1 MPAPESDQALSGVD
15 NLQTP
20 ISLFAALPYLCLQ
33 PILRMAAPFRL
44 KRFIISF
51 ARLTR
56 VWNLVIIALAQY
68 LTAAFLID
76 PKTILD
82 PRLFVLSAS
91 TLLIAAAGY
100 IINDY
105 YDIKIDLINK
115 PDRVVIGKS
124 ITRRYAILFHTLL
137 SFAGVLLGLFLSWK
151 IAAVNFVSAA
161 LLWLYSN
168 SLKRQPF
175 IGNFVVALLTGIA
188 IWLVDSLYKTGH
200 MLIITYATFAFF
212 MTLVREIIKDMED
225 LKGDQTFG
233 CKTLP
238 IVWGVRKTKHFIYG
252 ILAIFIITVVVLNY
266 FYENLPIPFFLLF
279 LFLPLLWFLVRL
291 IRADTKKDFNWLSQ
305 FCKIILLLG
314 ILSMAFI

>member
-1 MPAPESDQALSGVD
+1 MGS
-15 NLQTP
+15 N
-20 ISLFAALPYLCLQ
+20 
-33 PILRMAAPFRL
+33 FRI
-44 KRFIISF
+44 KRFVVSF

-56 VWNLVIIALAQY
+56 VWNLIIIALAQY

-76 PKTILD
+76 FSTVLD
-82 PRLFVLSAS
+82 PKLFILSLS
-91 TLLIAAAGY
+91 TVMIAAGGY

-115 PDRVVIGKS
+115 PQRVVIGKS

-137 SFAGVLLGLFLSWK
+137 SFAGVILGFLLSWK
-151 IAAVNFVSAA
+151 IAAVNFVSVTV
-161 LLWLYSN
+161 LWWYSN

-200 MLIITYATFAFF
+200 MLIISYASFAFF
-212 MTLVREIIKDMED
+212 ITLMREIIKDMED

-233 CKTLP
+233 CQTLP
-238 IVWGVRKTKHFIYG
+238 IVWGMRRTKNLIYA
-252 ILAIFIITVVVLNY
+252 ILTLFLVTIMLINY
-266 FYENLPIPFFLLF
+266 YFQNLPVHYFLLF
-279 LFLPLLWFLVRL
+279 LFAPMLWFLARL
-291 IRADTKKDFNWLSQ
+291 IGADTKKDFAWLSR

>member
-1 MPAPESDQALSGVD
+1 MGSA
-15 NLQTP
+15 
-20 ISLFAALPYLCLQ
+20 
-33 PILRMAAPFRL
+33 FRV
-44 KRFIISF
+44 KRFVVSF

-56 VWNLVIIALAQY
+56 VWNLIIIALAQY
-68 LTAAFLID
+68 LTAAFLIHYR
-76 PKTILD
+76 TVMD
-82 PRLFVLSAS
+82 PRLFILSVA
-91 TLLIAAAGY
+91 TLMVAAGGY

-115 PDRVVIGKS
+115 PQRVVIGKS

-137 SFAGVLLGLFLSWK
+137 SMGGVFLGFLLSWK

-161 LLWLYSN
+161 ILWWYSN

-175 IGNFVVALLTGIA
+175 VGNFVVALLTGVA

-200 MLIITYATFAFF
+200 LLIISYASFAFF
-212 MTLVREIIKDMED
+212 ITLVREIIKDMED

-238 IVWGVRKTKHFIYG
+238 IVWGMRKTKFFIYV
-252 ILAIFIITVVVLNY
+252 ILAIFVTTVTVLN
-266 FYENLPIPFFLLF
+266 FHVDNLPINYFLLF
-279 LFLPLLWFLVRL
+279 LFVPMLWFLFRL
-291 IRADTKKDFNWLSQ
+291 ITADTRKDYTWLSS

-314 ILSMAFI
+314 ILSMALI

>member
-1 MPAPESDQALSGVD
+1 MGS
-15 NLQTP
+15 N
-20 ISLFAALPYLCLQ
+20 
-33 PILRMAAPFRL
+33 FRF
-44 KRFIISF
+44 KRFVVSF

-56 VWNLVIIALAQY
+56 VWNLIIIALAQY

-76 PKTILD
+76 LGTILD
-82 PRLFVLSAS
+82 PRLFILSLS
-91 TLLIAAAGY
+91 TVMIAAGGY

-115 PDRVVIGKS
+115 PERVVIGKS

-137 SFAGVLLGLFLSWK
+137 SFAGVVLGFLLSWK
-151 IAAVNFVSAA
+151 IAAVNFVCVTV
-161 LLWLYSN
+161 LWWYSN

-175 IGNFVVALLTGIA
+175 VGNLVVALLTGIA

-200 MLIITYATFAFF
+200 MLIISYASFAFF
-212 MTLVREIIKDMED
+212 ITLIREIIKDMED

-233 CKTLP
+233 CQTLP
-238 IVWGVRKTKHFIYG
+238 IVWGMRRTKNVIYV
-252 ILAIFIITVVVLNY
+252 ILTVFLLTIMLINY
-266 FYENLPIPFFLLF
+266 YFENLPVHYFLLF
-279 LFLPLLWFLVRL
+279 LFVPMLWFLVRL
-291 IRADTKKDFNWLSQ
+291 IGADTKRDFAWLSR